1 MEKNRNRSKIKSVL
15 QSGPSKCTFVDEGF
29 YACVVGNEV
38 ANVKAGA
45 YLTVEDPKIVPMNPQ
60 SQKPLVFVSYQI
72 VFRYFTQKQW
82 RYEAWQP
89 IDIDI

>member
-1 MEKNRNRSKIKSVL
+1 M
-15 QSGPSKCTFVDEGF
+15 TFVDEGF

-60 SQKPLVFVSYQI
+60 SQKPLVFVSFFLDSLDPLHLEI
-72 VFRYFTQKQW
+72 
-82 RYEAWQP
+82 E
-89 IDIDI
+89 I

>member
-1 MEKNRNRSKIKSVL
+1 MTSFVSGKTRDFTLHKILKICLFIGSEVL
-15 QSGPSKCTFVDEGF
+15 EIENVTFVDEGF

-60 SQKPLVFVSYQI
+60 SQKPLVFVSY
-72 VFRYFTQKQW
+72 
-82 RYEAWQP
+82 
-89 IDIDI
+89 

>member
-1 MEKNRNRSKIKSVL
+1 M
-15 QSGPSKCTFVDEGF
+15 DEGF

-60 SQKPLVFVSYQI
+60 SQKPLIFVSCYI
-72 VFRYFTQKQW
+72 FFRSFTQK
-82 RYEAWQP
+82 
-89 IDIDI
+89 

>member
-1 MEKNRNRSKIKSVL
+1 MSNRLSHVHKIL
-15 QSGPSKCTFVDEGF
+15 QSSLFIGSEVLEIENVTFVDEGF

-60 SQKPLVFVSYQI
+60 SQKPLVFVS
-72 VFRYFTQKQW
+72 FLLD
-82 RYEAWQP
+82 P
-89 IDIDI
+89 LH